1 MYDNQ
6 DEGLGGCGRKPAFSP
21 PSNNSDIGSCREIR
35 TWQTILDNLTMK
47 SRQDGLVKAVY
58 MEADFEPKIK
68 KVMSSISV
76 R

>member
-6 DEGLGGCGRKPAFSP
+6 VEGLGGCDRKPGFSP
-21 PSNNSDIGSCREIR
+21 PSNNSDIGSCRNIR
-35 TWQTILDNLTMK
+35 TWQSILDNLTMK
-47 SRQDGLVKAVY
+47 SKQGGLVKAVY
-58 MEADFEPKIK
+58 MEAGFEPKIK